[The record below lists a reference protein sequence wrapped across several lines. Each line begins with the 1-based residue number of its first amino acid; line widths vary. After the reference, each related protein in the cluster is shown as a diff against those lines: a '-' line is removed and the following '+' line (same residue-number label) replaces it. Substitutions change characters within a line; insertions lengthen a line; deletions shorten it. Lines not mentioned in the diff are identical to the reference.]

1 MVKAVGDKMAERM
14 RIALEKAE
22 KKPVDLS
29 RDLKIPKSA
38 ISQYLS
44 GRSKRMPS
52 ERLYMIAEYLNVSEA
67 WLMGFDIPMERIRS
81 EMWKKSDEQIEKSAN
96 RIADL
101 VIEIETNE
109 EFIAML
115 EEYLQ
120 LPELKKAQVR
130 EYVHLLS
137 GKD

>member
-1 MVKAVGDKMAERM
+1 MGDKMAERM